1 MVDRILDAL
10 QLLELFPESGRPGR
24 VEGTRELVV
33 PRLPYIVV
41 YQVDREL
48 EAVRVQS
55 VIARR
60 TRPLGSDSPVRHV
73 T

>member
-1 MVDRILDAL
+1 VVDRILDAL

-33 PRLPYIVV
+33 PRRPYIVV

-55 VIARR
+55 VMHGARDR
-60 TRPLGSDSPVRHV
+60 
-73 T
+73 